1 MYWLRPTVKANKKG
15 IEPTMRAPRRHTKPR
30 RRIQPPPGKSERHW
44 ERVAGEEG
52 PICTCDSLGPLEA
65 KLAAIDAEHA
75 RQWPNAL
82 VLL

>member
-1 MYWLRPTVKANKKG
+1 MYWLRPAAEADKEV
-15 IEPTMRAPRRHTKPR
+15 IEQIMRAPRRHTTPR
-30 RRIQPPPGKSERHW
+30 RTEPIPSGKLETFW

-75 RQWPNAL
+75 KEWPNAL
-82 VLL
+82 VLV